1 MGVQSLQGWIERSV
15 RKDGKDLV
23 HIPGWLGAPSGLLCT
38 ENHLTAALAHLWGLG
53 MPDLP
58 SEDLSGGS
66 KSWPTL
72 GWPGPIAAYVS
83 HLVSAID
90 EKTEAG

>member
-1 MGVQSLQGWIERSV
+1 M

-38 ENHLTAALAHLWGLG
+38 ENHLIAALPHLWGLG

-66 KSWPTL
+66 KS
-72 GWPGPIAAYVS
+72 
-83 HLVSAID
+83 
-90 EKTEAG
+90 